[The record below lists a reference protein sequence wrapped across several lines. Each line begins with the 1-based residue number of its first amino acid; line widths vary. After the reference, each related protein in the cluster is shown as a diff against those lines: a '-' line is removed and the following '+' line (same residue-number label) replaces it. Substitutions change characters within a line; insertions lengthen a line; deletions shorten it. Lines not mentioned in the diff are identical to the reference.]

1 MFTNDHIFE
10 PNTQVTKQ
18 NITRTLNTLVLP
30 SNNYLFN
37 QQYPPG
43 CHSFLFKKQT
53 NEWKRKV
60 TLSPVFTCSRLTW
73 GSKTCTMAHLIMG
86 K

>member
-10 PNTQVTKQ
+10 LSTQVTKQ

-37 QQYPPG
+37 QQ
-43 CHSFLFKKQT
+43 
-53 NEWKRKV
+53 
-60 TLSPVFTCSRLTW
+60 
-73 GSKTCTMAHLIMG
+73 
-86 K
+86 